1 MNNIK
6 NRLLLS
12 CVAIGFSSVALLAN
26 AQEKPWTGCKDQ
38 VNKEECRHA
47 NMVKFQAA
55 REAKWHDELKIT
67 AAQEPAWK
75 AFADSFHQQGSMSMN
90 MERHEKLSSADA
102 EKVPAPERLEK
113 KLAKMEKHH
122 AAMKTRLAALKT
134 LYAELTPE
142 QQTLLNKRLAE
153 FDQRHHQHRQRGDRK
168 QKKSVTNTDQTP
180 E

>member
-6 NRLLLS
+6 KQLILS
-12 CVAIGFSSVALLAN
+12 CAAIGFSSFALLAN
-26 AQEKPWTGCKDQ
+26 AQGQLGTSCKDQ

-47 NMVKFQAA
+47 KIVKFQAA

-67 AAQEPAWK
+67 VAQEHAWK
-75 AFADSFHQQGSMSMN
+75 AFADSFHHQGAMHTG
-90 MERHEKLSSADA
+90 RHDKLSSADA

-113 KLAKMEKHH
+113 KLAKMEKHQT
-122 AAMKTRLAALKT
+122 AMKARLASLKT

-153 FDQRHHQHRQRGDRK
+153 FDQRHRHHRKHGDHK
-168 QKKSVTNTDQTP
+168 QKKSVANTNQTP